1 MSLATGTLARA
12 GLVVSVAVF
21 ASRVLGWLRI
31 VVITTTFGASPD
43 LDAYFAAFR
52 VPDLIFQLV
61 AAGALGTALVPV
73 LSGLLAHEEDA
84 RAWHVVS
91 VVGNLMLVV
100 LVVLVG
106 VFEVAAPAIV
116 PLITPDFGPPSSN

>member
-21 ASRVLGWLRI
+21 ASRVLGWLRT
-31 VVITTTFGASPD
+31 VVISTTFGAGPD

-73 LSGLLAHEEDA
+73 LSGLLAHDE
-84 RAWHVVS
+84 
-91 VVGNLMLVV
+91 
-100 LVVLVG
+100 
-106 VFEVAAPAIV
+106 
-116 PLITPDFGPPSSN
+116 